1 MGLECR
7 LCADCQK
14 EKPCPVGVERI
25 DPGWGWQRV
34 VNLAAAWHAQILE
47 VLGAMGLRDI
57 RRLRGEVGR
66 AIFMEEVEKE
76 TFGQIFGGREKSRQP
91 EAQADSKGEET
102 HELAT

>member
-1 MGLECR
+1 M
-7 LCADCQK
+7 
-14 EKPCPVGVERI
+14 
-25 DPGWGWQRV
+25 

-76 TFGQIFGGREKSRQP
+76 TFGQIFGGREKSRRP
-91 EAQADSKGEET
+91 EPETDSKGEET